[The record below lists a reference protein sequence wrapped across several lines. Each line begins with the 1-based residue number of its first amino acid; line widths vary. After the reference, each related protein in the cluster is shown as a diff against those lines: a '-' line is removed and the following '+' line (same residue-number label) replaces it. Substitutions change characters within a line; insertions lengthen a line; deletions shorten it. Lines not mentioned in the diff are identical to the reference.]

1 MVNILLEGFKI
12 SDPWIY
18 DELKNYIKPSHKV
31 VVIAF
36 SFRDNLI
43 KNIDDWNTLYSKEN
57 GQHYKGIIDSL
68 ADYGVS
74 EDNITFINYFADT
87 KETAG
92 QKVIDSDIIYFPGGL
107 PDRMME
113 RIKEFELYDVL
124 ARYDGIVMG
133 NSAGALI
140 QLSEYHL
147 SPDRDYPKFKYYEG
161 LPYLDS
167 LYLEVHY
174 MNTDIQNESIN
185 RVLSERGKTVYA
197 TEFMTGAIIVDN
209 GNIKLLGNVKTFIK

>member
-36 SFRDNLI
+36 SFRDSLI
-43 KNIDDWNTLYSKEN
+43 KNNDDWNTLYSREN
-57 GQHYKGIIDSL
+57 GQYYKGIIDSL
-68 ADYGVS
+68 TDYGVS

-87 KETAG
+87 KETAA
-92 QKVIDSDIIYFPGGL
+92 QKVADSDIIYFPGGL

-113 RIKEFELYDVL
+113 RIKEFELYEVL
-124 ARYDGIVMG
+124 TKYDGIVMG

-147 SPDRDYPKFKYYEG
+147 SPDRDYPEFKYYDG
-161 LPYLDS
+161 LPYLDNF
-167 LYLEVHY
+167 YMEVHY

-197 TEFMTGAIIVDN
+197 TEFMAGAIIVDS
-209 GNIKLLGNVKTFIK
+209 GNIKLIGNVKTFVE

>member
-36 SFRDNLI
+36 SFRDSLI
-43 KNIDDWNTLYSKEN
+43 KNNDDWNTLYSREN
-57 GQHYKGIIDSL
+57 GQYYKGIIDSL
-68 ADYGVS
+68 TDYGVS

-87 KETAG
+87 KETAA
-92 QKVIDSDIIYFPGGL
+92 QKVADSDIIYFPGGL

-113 RIKEFELYDVL
+113 RIKEFELYEVL
-124 ARYDGIVMG
+124 TKYDGIVMG

-147 SPDRDYPKFKYYEG
+147 SPDRDYPEFKYYDG
-161 LPYLDS
+161 LPYLDNF
-167 LYLEVHY
+167 YMEVHY

-197 TEFMTGAIIVDN
+197 TEFMAGAIIVDN
-209 GNIKLLGNVKTFIK
+209 GNIKLLGNVKTFEK

>member
-18 DELKNYIKPSHKV
+18 DELKNYIKPNHKV

-36 SFRDNLI
+36 SFRDSLI
-43 KNIDDWNTLYSKEN
+43 KNNDDWSTLYSKEN

-87 KETAG
+87 KETAA
-92 QKVIDSDIIYFPGGL
+92 QKVADSDIIYFPGGL

-113 RIKEFELYDVL
+113 RIKEFELYEVL
-124 ARYDGIVMG
+124 TKYDGIVMG

-147 SPDRDYPKFKYYEG
+147 SPDRDYPEFKYYDG
-161 LPYLDS
+161 LPYLDNF
-167 LYLEVHY
+167 YMEVHY

-197 TEFMTGAIIVDN
+197 TEFMSGAIIADN